1 MQIMCKHKILK
12 LIIKYELLT
21 IYRKEESLVELHNY
35 WAIIIPEC
43 LIFNY
48 FKFSD
53 NVVFFLFYSSSFEE

>member
-35 WAIIIPEC
+35 WQNPH
-43 LIFNY
+43 
-48 FKFSD
+48 SD
-53 NVVFFLFYSSSFEE
+53 ILPTIWSSEKNENKSCYSSNELE